1 MVKNKPN
8 NNAAVDN
15 LTKCVINA
23 IQDVKGQKITDIN
36 LESLESAPASR
47 FVICQGKS
55 TTQVSAIAD
64 NIREHTINE
73 LHIKPYNIDGYRNS
87 QWIVLDFGTVMVH
100 IFMPEYR
107 LLYNLEDLWS
117 DAEVTEIPD
126 LD

>member
-47 FVICQGKS
+47 FIICQGKS